1 MEETLILLRFN
12 CPDPE
17 CDYIANGWSDLRL
30 HVRGMHGK
38 LMWYVRSIF
47 RGHFISL
54 SDIDAATCVFDTRKY
69 FPMSTLYIRQPCLL
83 PICHRLLKSND
94 RAKAR

>member
-38 LMWYVRSIF
+38 LMWYVVIYLQAILPAYLTSTQRLMYSTQE
-47 RGHFISL
+47 SL
-54 SDIDAATCVFDTRKY
+54 
-69 FPMSTLYIRQPCLL
+69 FP
-83 PICHRLLKSND
+83 
-94 RAKAR
+94 